1 MIKTFMGE
9 KYFII
14 YTPVLSK
21 YFPGGHAALPWVAFS
36 K

>member
-21 YFPGGHAALPWVAFS
+21 YFPGGHAALP
-36 K
+36 